1 MADGAVTSTLTAYGL
16 LNQEANHNI
25 YPAGLLA
32 IIGEETSPSAASFS
46 SRRQE
51 DGIPDARL
59 LDSIDLEWLC
69 QQQSNLALHLM
80 ETKTKKH
87 PNPVQGVVHIRKT
100 VEAKFVPIS
109 SFTNN
114 FISDIE
120 HRMKVAHPSMLL
132 HYLIPTRDSIK
143 INQRNLE
150 QDILLE
156 IEVTVKAEDDLGLFV
171 CPVCH
176 NRMGMCQE
184 SRCKRPSLKAAKC
197 HSLPRECAATF
208 TLRVCGSSCPT
219 AG

>member
-1 MADGAVTSTLTAYGL
+1 MADGAVTSTLAAYGL

-87 PNPVQGVVHIRKT
+87 PNPVQGVVQHSQDRGGQVRT
-100 VEAKFVPIS
+100 HLLFYQQHHQRHRAPHESCQSCTSVYALAL
-109 SFTNN
+109 
-114 FISDIE
+114 SDS
-120 HRMKVAHPSMLL
+120 H
-132 HYLIPTRDSIK
+132 
-143 INQRNLE
+143 
-150 QDILLE
+150 
-156 IEVTVKAEDDLGLFV
+156 
-171 CPVCH
+171 
-176 NRMGMCQE
+176 
-184 SRCKRPSLKAAKC
+184 
-197 HSLPRECAATF
+197 
-208 TLRVCGSSCPT
+208 
-219 AG
+219 